1 MKNILIAVSGTGGH
15 VYPGIAL
22 AYELKNE
29 GYNPVFVVNNNK
41 NGVSLNIVKNSGYD
55 YTILD
60 FKAPPRKISFD
71 MILFPFKFIKVLF
84 NANSILKEIKPKV
97 VIGMGAYLS
106 FPILLVARIKNIS
119 TLIHEQNSVPGLAN
133 KILSLFVNKVAISFK
148 ETGKYFNK
156 RKTVFT
162 SNPIRKDIFNIK
174 REDAAKKMNIAS
186 NVFTIFVFGG
196 SLGATKLNNIM
207 FDVSKILYE
216 KYKEKI
222 QIIHIL
228 GKNDFQTLS
237 KKYETIEYNK
247 YVVEYMNDIG
257 NAYAC
262 SDILICRAGAG
273 TVKEVEMYN
282 LPALFIPFPYA
293 TANHQ
298 YFNAKSVEQ
307 KNLREVIEEKNITK
321 EQIINFI
328 ENKMTDK
335 IDTDRIIIPKSFPQ
349 ELLAK
354 EVLKLISEKI

>member
-15 VYPGIAL
+15 VYPGMAL
-22 AYELKNE
+22 AYELIRKE
-29 GYNPVFVVNNNK
+29 CNPIFIVNNNK
-41 NGVSLNIVKNSGYD
+41 NGVSLNIVKNSVYD
-55 YTILD
+55 YKILD
-60 FKAPPRKISFD
+60 FKAPPRKISLQ
-71 MILFPFKFIKVLF
+71 MLLFPFKFIKVLF
-84 NANSILKEIKPKV
+84 EAKSIIKQTAPCV

-106 FPILLVARIKNIS
+106 FPMLLVAKLKGIP

-133 KILSLFVNKVAISFK
+133 KILSKFVTKIAISFK

-156 RKTVFT
+156 DKTIYT
-162 SNPIRKDIFNIK
+162 SNPVRKDIFNIT
-174 REDAAKKMNIAS
+174 RVDAAKKLNIDA

-207 FDVSKILYE
+207 FDVAKILYE
-216 KYKEKI
+216 KYKNKI
-222 QIIHIL
+222 QFVHIL
-228 GKNDFQTLS
+228 GSNDFKTIS
-237 KKYETIEYNK
+237 EKYKTIQYKK

-262 SDILICRAGAG
+262 SDMLICRAGAG

-298 YFNAKSVEQ
+298 YFNAKSIERE
-307 KNLREVIEEKNITK
+307 NFREVVEEKDITQEK
-321 EQIINFI
+321 IINFI
-328 ENKMTDK
+328 EDKITDK
-335 IDTDRIIIPKSFPQ
+335 ISIDRKISPREFPQ

-354 EVLKLISEKI
+354 EVLKLINEKI